1 MTAPAQQQQ
10 TLKPEMVEQLR
21 ILYSNQAPPD
31 DAVRLLQAAGADKLQ
46 SIKLLRA
53 EFNLPLADA
62 KRLVHNSP
70 AWKDSMASD
79 NDLHEVTLLAALSEG
94 FTSSVPPEAEK
105 APLGYGQRKEA

>member
-53 EFNLPLADA
+53 EFNLPP
-62 KRLVHNSP
+62 R
-70 AWKDSMASD
+70 
-79 NDLHEVTLLAALSEG
+79 G
-94 FTSSVPPEAEK
+94 CK
-105 APLGYGQRKEA
+105 ATRAQQPCLERQHGK